1 MKLNKY
7 SDNIL
12 YRLLRGYYQSH
23 ADEGGGGSMKNSSL
37 VSARY
42 CEQALSVASAICVLL
57 FTGCASI
64 DGTAEN
70 HKAAANLVTRH
81 VEQEQQNQA
90 VEPGPDYEW
99 FY

>member
-1 MKLNKY
+1 
-7 SDNIL
+7 
-12 YRLLRGYYQSH
+12 
-23 ADEGGGGSMKNSSL
+23 MKNSCL

-42 CEQALSVASAICVLL
+42 CERALSVASAICVLL

-70 HKAAANLVTRH
+70 HKMPANLVTRH
-81 VEQEQQNQA
+81 VEQDQEEPESQA
-90 VEPGPDYEW
+90 VGPDPSYEW